1 MEDKKYKVLIC
12 VGIAIFLLIGM
23 VKLSNRKEEGITRGE
38 WIYNLTQSFQ
48 ITHYDQEEPYFK
60 DVNSDSTYFTN
71 IQAAYEWGMLE
82 KEKHFH
88 EEEVATGEFVALTAM
103 KAIGLYKVQIY
114 LGLMETPSDEEYLEL
129 ALQKELVSKERL
141 KKGIS
146 QEQAIEIILRA
157 RDLYYSELWLDDYIS
172 TQYQEDVLEL
182 KKEDILSI
190 NENYTEMLVATD
202 LIEKISHS
210 RNIIL
215 PKEIAGQEIARKVK
229 EVNEF
234 GIITL
239 SEPKLEEVIT
249 SFVIS
254 DIENVTTED
263 IFEYNRS
270 LGLASTNT
278 LGSYDIYDYNHSIL
292 EVKNDGGINYSSTDS
307 GFMVTIL
314 SDEGK
319 LEILLTDK
327 SDGSTIVIPTET
339 RIKMDEN
346 IEVGISV
353 SNISVGIQFMHDGL
367 EPTYTN
373 IQVGEDISIHGKLAL
388 ESDLEFKLFEVPIYF
403 GNGTASVKIPFYL
416 LLSAEGEV
424 SLEAGIPTQ
433 LTFEYL
439 KGNGFRGNHNA
450 NIYIDMEAE
459 CTLKSG
465 IRMKP
470 VLQVSILGVLKENI
484 LDAEGDICIEGS
496 ANVTPRIDSRIKSC
510 IDLSIAAPTISV
522 AFLSDEDNPSLLS
535 NILPSI
541 SFDIVDADSAWK
553 KETWHTESYTD
564 GTIHKVMECTYGQL
578 TLSLDPQH
586 QYTLYFTD
594 EFVDKGEYYE
604 VTAKI
609 FDIACIPKETADNLE
624 VGDYYVYDNVTFTLI
639 DKIKCGFC
647 TEDEWI
653 EFVDSPIHEYGDT
666 FLILKDDK
674 DNLYL
679 VDPHGIMI
687 HRPVGGEETSYYQI
701 KYASKI
707 DSKSKSTPLSYIGY
721 KTIGGR
727 TNIVID
733 DNYVFKIHK
742 EEIIKL
748 SMAQDH
754 SATDYTIKEI
764 VENKIKD
771 YNGLLFSKPKDM
783 LILLHLGEDGF
794 GIKESFQPI
803 GELEEY
809 FGNQAYRD
817 LDGKMYIGL
826 FGE

>member
-48 ITHYDQEEPYFK
+48 ITYYDQEEPYFK

-202 LIEKISHS
+202 IIEKISNS

-292 EVKNDGGINYSSTDS
+292 EVKNDGGINYSSADS

-353 SNISVGIQFMHDGL
+353 SNISVRIQFMHDGL

-373 IQVGEDISIHGKLAL
+373 IQVGEDISIHGKLTL
-388 ESDLEFKLFEVPIYF
+388 GSDLEFKLFEVPIYF
-403 GNGTASVKIPFYL
+403 GNGIASVKIPFYL

-535 NILPSI
+535 NILPSV
-541 SFDIVDADSAWK
+541 SFDIVDADSAWIQ
-553 KETWHTESYTD
+553 ETWHTESYAD
-564 GTIHKVMECTYGQL
+564 GTVQRVEICTYEDKMKDMKFNCSAYIDSPFIDREDFYEAYGRL
-578 TLSLDPQH
+578 VLPISITENTIKSMKPGDIYPF
-586 QYTLYFTD
+586 YGE
-594 EFVDKGEYYE
+594 EFVLEDIKIEEEASNLIGEIYYE
-604 VTAKI
+604 FSDRYGNLYEVKPWNSTTIDGVTRYSFDLIAEKEAGVGTI
-609 FDIACIPKETADNLE
+609 FGYVILDDSFLFKIPKTSRTSIV
-624 VGDYYVYDNVTFTLI
+624 VGYEANESGGYRGIYDHISI
-639 DKIKCGFC
+639 DKIYKEKI
-647 TEDEWI
+647 EDVSGQRLGYDTGLFL
-653 EFVDSPIHEYGDT
+653 FVR
-666 FLILKDDK
+666 F
-674 DNLYL
+674 
-679 VDPHGIMI
+679 
-687 HRPVGGEETSYYQI
+687 
-701 KYASKI
+701 
-707 DSKSKSTPLSYIGY
+707 
-721 KTIGGR
+721 
-727 TNIVID
+727 
-733 DNYVFKIHK
+733 
-742 EEIIKL
+742 
-748 SMAQDH
+748 
-754 SATDYTIKEI
+754 
-764 VENKIKD
+764 ENIKD
-771 YNGLLFSKPKDM
+771 GMVY
-783 LILLHLGEDGF
+783 
-794 GIKESFQPI
+794 SF
-803 GELEEY
+803 
-809 FGNQAYRD
+809 D
-817 LDGKMYIGL
+817 LCDKIPQNHIYL
-826 FGE
+826 NPN